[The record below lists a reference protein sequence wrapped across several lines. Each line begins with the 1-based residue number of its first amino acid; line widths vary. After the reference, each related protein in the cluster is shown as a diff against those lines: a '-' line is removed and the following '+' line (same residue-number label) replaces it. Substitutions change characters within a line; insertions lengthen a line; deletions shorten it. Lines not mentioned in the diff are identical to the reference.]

1 MLEKRVD
8 KDQIWNRDYIYLDWN
23 VIKYLKEPRENKEK
37 IDGDVYQ
44 IILRLGKKYVFPFSE
59 AHIEDRCNNY
69 KEEYLQFI
77 EDDLSFVSNLSN
89 GYCVAQQAETKELKV
104 IKCDVMSL
112 FNDIMKMEK
121 DTIDCKNLFNQ
132 MIPFRIDLQNPELD
146 YMKEFLEGDSICNHE
161 KLNKIVTRIFNNEL
175 ANHELYKS
183 VRNSRWIDVNIEN
196 LDNVNDIYS
205 NMAQK
210 HFQKMID
217 CIRTDDKNY
226 LIDNWKQAVFEA
238 VNLHY
243 EKKEIDERNLLQTAY
258 CMLDFNRNFRDRIMK
273 KNNFTN
279 IYRDSKHVWYAS
291 QAKMFVS
298 EDKHTREKAILIYKA
313 FGKNTVVLSM
323 EEFRSR
329 MEYMI

>member
-1 MLEKRVD
+1 M
-8 KDQIWNRDYIYLDWN
+8 
-23 VIKYLKEPRENKEK
+23 
-37 IDGDVYQ
+37 
-44 IILRLGKKYVFPFSE
+44 FPFSE

-226 LIDNWKQAVFEA
+226 LIDN
-238 VNLHY
+238 
-243 EKKEIDERNLLQTAY
+243 
-258 CMLDFNRNFRDRIMK
+258 
-273 KNNFTN
+273 
-279 IYRDSKHVWYAS
+279 
-291 QAKMFVS
+291 
-298 EDKHTREKAILIYKA
+298 
-313 FGKNTVVLSM
+313 
-323 EEFRSR
+323 
-329 MEYMI
+329 